1 MRRERRARAF
11 EAVDRATEL
20 PLLALAL
27 AMVPL
32 LVAPFVL
39 DLSDRAE
46 TVALGLDWII
56 WALFAVELMVKTYLA
71 PSRRSYLTSHW
82 FDVVIVVVPFLRPLR
97 VARSARALRLL
108 RGARLLSVLARLGGT
123 TRAILTRHG
132 LQYVLLLGL
141 GLVLGAAL
149 LVALLER
156 NADGSISDVGSALWW
171 AAAKV
176 TTVGYGDVAPVT
188 AAGRGVGVFL
198 MFVGIG
204 VFGVVTANVAAFF
217 VQGDPEAVTNERL
230 LAELRTLRQRIESL
244 DREP

>member
-123 TRAILTRHG
+123 TRAILTTHG
-132 LQYVLLLGL
+132 LQYVLL
-141 GLVLGAAL
+141 LVLGAAL